1 MFGTRPLLPTA
12 ENLSRHDRVSQQLPL
27 TECKVWC
34 ECGCWRKGR
43 YFMRRDWHNCLLFS
57 GESFLIQMSFL
68 PCLMSLPRPDCVHL
82 FPMTL
87 CIDSLCLHFASLSAA
102 KVFRVMSRHVSCR
115 SGVFALSSSFWLRP
129 FELFPRFKWFSVFCF
144 FPLLSHLFV
153 CTFTTLCVLSFF
165 SLKLVFSFHFHFFC
179 CCKFENKSPLVWN
192 FVFLKSYFWFQFWS
206 SPATAILWK
215 AGSSI
220 RYGSYLIL
228 TITQLLPDCVIWCDT
243 WERDAAE

>member
-1 MFGTRPLLPTA
+1 MFYLFLPRAVLCPGLVFLVAFAPFCTHVAVPTHWLSVFISKQWHYAIKSYFLVVCLALAHCFQLRRTCPGTTVLANSCLWPSA
-12 ENLSRHDRVSQQLPL
+12 N
-27 TECKVWC
+27 KVWC
-34 ECGCWRKGR
+34 ECGCWRKDR
-43 YFMRRDWHNCLLFS
+43 YFIRRDWHNCLLFN

-68 PCLMSLPRPDCVHL
+68 PCLMSLPRADCVHL

-165 SLKLVFSFHFHFFC
+165 SLKLVFSFHFHFFVVA
-179 CCKFENKSPLVWN
+179 N
-192 FVFLKSYFWFQFWS
+192 LK
-206 SPATAILWK
+206 INHL
-215 AGSSI
+215 
-220 RYGSYLIL
+220 
-228 TITQLLPDCVIWCDT
+228 
-243 WERDAAE
+243 